1 MDPPN
6 YSRLSSEH
14 HSASLSSPNQN
25 HTTTP
30 PSSVLPQSPSPN
42 CPLLNLPPEIRLR
55 IYEELFLV
63 RKARLCLGA
72 SNGSWHKLD
81 SSKGSKPKSRVPGR
95 CVGLLATCKQILAE
109 AKPVLCANIPLELY
123 YCDTD
128 RMDLETESVDLT
140 NITPNVQKIYIHTDF
155 YEMQN
160 LTAEEV
166 RTILTPF
173 VEAANT
179 ASRARELRID
189 LTIGR
194 VRGQQCIDRVMVWLG
209 NIESNAKVLMYLNKT
224 GRSDLSLNDE
234 SFTELLKKILR

>member
-1 MDPPN
+1 
-6 YSRLSSEH
+6 
-14 HSASLSSPNQN
+14 
-25 HTTTP
+25 
-30 PSSVLPQSPSPN
+30 
-42 CPLLNLPPEIRLR
+42 
-55 IYEELFLV
+55 
-63 RKARLCLGA
+63 
-72 SNGSWHKLD
+72 
-81 SSKGSKPKSRVPGR
+81 
-95 CVGLLATCKQILAE
+95 
-109 AKPVLCANIPLELY
+109 
-123 YCDTD
+123 
-128 RMDLETESVDLT
+128 MDLETESVDLT